1 VGAEGGADPTGS
13 GAAVPGTPAPGS
25 ASSTDPDP
33 TDPPGVTLPD
43 LADIPFPAPDA
54 AELEGDA
61 VIAAAEVITARAEL
75 AERTA
80 DLQRLQADFTNYRKR
95 VDRDRAMAGDL
106 GRSEVLAALISVL
119 DDVDAARAAGELTG
133 PFAAVAEKLEATVGR
148 FGMERYGQVGEAF
161 DPVVHEALMHEASS
175 DSTGAPT
182 VSLVI
187 QPGYRIGDRVI
198 RPARVGVVGPG

>member
-1 VGAEGGADPTGS
+1 
-13 GAAVPGTPAPGS
+13 
-25 ASSTDPDP
+25 
-33 TDPPGVTLPD
+33 LPD
-43 LADIPFPAPDA
+43 LTDIPFPAPGVE
-54 AELEGDA
+54 ELEGDA
-61 VIAAAEVITARAEL
+61 IIAAAEVITARAEL

-95 VDRDRAMAGDL
+95 VERDRAVAGDL
-106 GRSEVLAALISVL
+106 GRAEVLAALISVL
-119 DDVDAARAAGELTG
+119 DDVDAARAAGELEG

-161 DPVVHEALMHEASS
+161 DPAVHEALMHEVSS
-175 DSTGAPT
+175 DAVGGPK

-198 RPARVGVVGPG
+198 RPARVGVVDAG